1 MSLPDPFV
9 GHIFDRHLSNPLA
22 VEPTIPHHVQVK
34 RFMSSKSLNRL
45 TLRDRDIYQH
55 GTQMSYTPSDKRPVL
70 KLEIQCRNS
79 LHQLSLVL
87 KAMNDELS
95 WVPVGVEVEILRI

>member
-1 MSLPDPFV
+1 MDSLSH
-9 GHIFDRHLSNPLA
+9 G
-22 VEPTIPHHVQVK
+22 
-34 RFMSSKSLNRL
+34 
-45 TLRDRDIYQH
+45 RDLYQH
-55 GTQMSYTPSDKRPVL
+55 GTQVSYTPCSKRPIL

-95 WVPVGVEVEILRI
+95 WVPVGVKPGV

>member
-1 MSLPDPFV
+1 MNKF
-9 GHIFDRHLSNPLA
+9 
-22 VEPTIPHHVQVK
+22 
-34 RFMSSKSLNRL
+34 

-55 GTQMSYTPSDKRPVL
+55 GTQISYTPSDKRPVL

-79 LHQLSLVL
+79 LHQLSVVL

-95 WVPVGVEVEILRI
+95 WVPVGVEGEFPRA

>member
-1 MSLPDPFV
+1 MSLSNQSV
-9 GHIFDRHLSNPLA
+9 GHIFDWRLSNSLA
-22 VEPTIPHHVQVK
+22 VEPIIPHHVQVK
-34 RFMSSKSLNRL
+34 RFVPSKSLKKL
-45 TLRDRDIYQH
+45 TLHDRDIYQH
-55 GTQMSYTPSDKRPVL
+55 GTRISYTPSDKRPVL

-95 WVPVGVEVEILRI
+95 WVPVGAEAEIPGI